1 MKSKVVAL
9 TLFLILS
16 SCSSD
21 DNAGSAST
29 SPTSA
34 TEDSPAL
41 VQAETTTTAI
51 SQTTVEPEA
60 ESPNPVTS
68 ESVVQ
73 SSTVTEPPAAEPTAS
88 DDEAVAERIRGYFDA
103 REAANSAPSP
113 NPDDPVLAE
122 FATGTE
128 LASVVEETTA
138 KRDAGRAI
146 RPGEGG
152 LAEVR
157 VGSVVVDDATGT
169 AAVCSIDDGVVFDV
183 DLGDVIDDSV
193 VTHSYTVQLAVVDG
207 VWKVSQIV
215 RLQMW
220 EGVAGCALALAD
232 YPY

>member
-1 MKSKVVAL
+1 MKNKVIAL
-9 TLFLILS
+9 ALLLILS

-21 DNAGSAST
+21 DNT
-29 SPTSA
+29 VPLPTSA

-41 VQAETTTTAI
+41 VPAETTTTAV
-51 SQTTVEPEA
+51 SQTTAEPTA
-60 ESPNPVTS
+60 EPAEPATS
-68 ESVVQ
+68 ESVAQ
-73 SSTVTEPPAAEPTAS
+73 STTVTEPPADEPIAS
-88 DDEAVAERIRGYFDA
+88 VDEAVAERIRGYFDA
-103 REAANSAPSP
+103 REAANSAPTP
-113 NPDDPVLAE
+113 NPDDPGLAE
-122 FATGTE
+122 FATGAE
-128 LASVVEETTA
+128 LANVVEETTA

-146 RPGEGG
+146 RPGEGA

-157 VGSVVVDDATGT
+157 VGSVVVDDSTGT

-183 DLGDVIDDSV
+183 ESGDVIDDSV
-193 VTHSYTVQLAVVDG
+193 VTHSYTAQLAMVDG